1 MTSNGNNYDKKDNK
15 FKDQNNVLSHT
26 PKAPLF
32 QILDILV

>member
-15 FKDQNNVLSHT
+15 FKDNQNNVLSHT

-32 QILDILV
+32 